1 MQSMLDLSFLPQV
14 IKSKILLYYWSYGT
28 PSAIVMYQEIKEF
41 KTKCKDNSLWFAKVD
56 YIYNHRIYLLQK
68 STRCPFKVLC
78 DLRLAI
84 IDNNLLNGITN
95 DILKAMQKNVV
106 NNQYILTT
114 NTLLQLLEEEEEILI
129 Y

>member
-1 MQSMLDLSFLPQV
+1 M
-14 IKSKILLYYWSYGT
+14 
-28 PSAIVMYQEIKEF
+28 
-41 KTKCKDNSLWFAKVD
+41 
-56 YIYNHRIYLLQK
+56 LQK
-68 STRCPFKVLC
+68 SISCPFKVLC

-95 DILKAMQKNVV
+95 DILKAMEKNVV

-114 NTLLQLLEEEEEILI
+114 NILLQLLEEEEEILI